1 MTEERARE
9 IAGLTHF
16 RSALTGDEIVESVT
30 QLILA
35 ACAEERRACAEAC
48 RTLRVD
54 GYDTSCELTVEL
66 IHDDCAKAIEGMK

>member
-35 ACAEERRACAEAC
+35 ACAEERRACAEEIREAAEKYSWVKSGA
-48 RTLRVD
+48 R
-54 GYDTSCELTVEL
+54 
-66 IHDDCAKAIEGMK
+66 AIEGMK